1 MSMNNTTGSF
11 RPSRPPE
18 NHRRIRPPSTFSSLP
33 NRTHHLP
40 VNQRHYL
47 PVRLRPT
54 VTPPPPVVR
63 YNFVIDILRDQTTN
77 VSVTEVQAL
86 VDQCLPK
93 PDKINVSQSGM
104 FLASLSFHK
113 WVDALEV
120 VVFLWKSR
128 LRGDHRLTH
137 KLNTGRIA
145 PNDRQELENRLR
157 AVFAESIGE
166 LIDGQKVKHWSEK
179 HDHLSKELQK
189 VTGLLRK
196 PKAVIVHK
204 ELVEKKKRLVL
215 EMELVDKRLK
225 EFKSAMRSLLSY
237 FEGKGLKEYDEDGI
251 QALRLDGGLN
261 WSHIHCLMSRE
272 CRRLEDGLPIYAYRQ
287 EILHHIH
294 TQQAMV
300 LIGETGSGK
309 STQLVQFL
317 ADSGIAADE
326 AIVCTQPRKIA
337 AMSLARRVRE
347 ESGGCYGDR
356 SITCYPSFSSDQQFN
371 SKVIFTTDH
380 CLLQHYMLDKNLSKI
395 SCLIVDEAH
404 ERSLNTDLLLALVKS
419 LLCRRRDLRLVIMS
433 ATVDAHQLSEY
444 FFGCRIFH
452 VVGRN
457 FPVDI
462 TYIPCITDA
471 YLSDVVRMATEI
483 HKTEKE
489 GAILAFLTSQ
499 SEVELAC
506 EKFVAPAAVAL
517 PLHGKL
523 SFEEQFNV
531 FQNYPGKRKI
541 IFSTNLAE
549 TSLTIPGVKYVI
561 DCGMVKESK
570 FEPGS
575 GMNVLRVGRI
585 SQSSANQRAGRA
597 GRTEPGKC
605 YRLYSES
612 EFKSMP
618 PCQEPE
624 IRRVHLGVAVLRIF
638 ALGIKNVQDFDFV
651 DAPSAEAI
659 DMAIRN
665 LVQLS
670 AVKRSNDN
678 FELTNEGR
686 CLVKMGIEPRLGKLI
701 LGCFNNNLGKE
712 GIVLAAVMANSSS
725 IFCRVG
731 SDDAKMKSDCIKVK
745 FCHQDGDLFTL
756 LSVYKEWEAVARD
769 KQNQWC
775 WENSINAK
783 TMRRCH
789 DTVVELESCLERE
802 LAKIIPTYWR
812 WSPQK
817 STDSDMYLKK
827 VILSSLSEN
836 VAMYTGNDQL
846 GYEVALTGQNV
857 QLHPSCSLLVYGHKP
872 HWVVFNEILSNNCQ
886 YLVCVT
892 SFDFDALSTL
902 HPPPLFDACNLKNR
916 KLQVKVLNGFGR
928 TLLKKFCGKG
938 NSNMLSLVAHIR
950 EIWMDE
956 RIGINVNVDQNE
968 ISIFAS
974 AQDMETVLNFV
985 KGFLECEQKWMHYEC
1000 LEKCLYRGSGVPSV
1014 ALFGAGAEI
1023 KHLELQ
1029 KRCLD
1034 VDIYHSNLSSL
1045 NPTKE
1050 KELLMFIEKFTSS
1063 TICAFHKYAH
1073 SGQEGDDKE
1082 KLGQITFLSPDAALK
1097 ATELN
1102 QFKFD
1107 DSLLKVIPSKPTF
1120 GDHNYFPFSAVRA
1133 KVSWPRRP
1141 SKGFGILKCDPHDV
1155 NSMMDDFSNLEVG
1168 GKLVHSGASTKAA
1181 DSLYITG
1188 LDKNLSETEILADL
1202 RLHTR
1207 RRILDFFLIRGEA
1220 VENPA
1225 SDVCGEALLKQ
1236 ITPFMP
1242 KNNNHS
1248 ACCRV
1253 QVFPPNPKDTFM
1265 RALIS
1270 FDGRLHLE
1278 AAKALEQING
1288 EVLPGCLPWQKIICQ
1303 QLFHTSLSCSERVY
1317 SVIKKQ
1323 LDSLIRNRLSSIKGV
1338 ECSLEQNPNGSY
1350 RVKISANATKTVA
1363 EVRRLVEE
1371 MLKGKIIDHKAL
1383 TPTVLQLLFSR
1394 DGKNLIYTLQRET
1407 GTYIFFDR
1415 YSLNVRIFG
1424 SHNNVAVAEEK
1435 MINSLVALSDSKQL
1449 QINLRGKDLP
1459 PNLLKELVNNFGP
1472 DLHGLKKKVPGAD
1485 FTLNTFRHTLTIHGD
1500 KDLKPTV
1507 EEIIYKIA
1515 QMSCGSVGRFD
1526 NDVTCPI
1533 CLCDIE
1539 DAYQLEGCGHKF
1551 CSLCLVEQFDSSI
1564 KNQDGFPICC
1574 AHEGCGSPILLTDL
1588 RSPLLSG
1595 EKLDELFRSS
1605 LGAFVA
1611 SSGGAYKFCPSP
1623 DCPAIYQV
1631 ADPRTDGKPFVCGS
1645 CYAETCTSC
1654 HMEYH
1659 PYLSCEKY
1667 REFKDDPDSSLKEW
1681 QSGKDNVKSCPNCG
1695 HMIEKW
1701 EGCNHI
1707 ECRCGRHICWNC
1719 MEHFNSSDECY
1730 NHLRNVHL
1738 AII

>member
-1 MSMNNTTGSF
+1 MSMNNSMGSF

-18 NHRRIRPPSTFSSLP
+18 NHRRCHPPSTFHSLP
-33 NRTHHLP
+33 NRRHQFPANHRLHRP
-40 VNQRHYL
+40 VA
-47 PVRLRPT
+47 PT
-54 VTPPPPVVR
+54 VTRLTPVAR
-63 YNFVIDILRDQTTN
+63 SNFVVDILRDQTTTG
-77 VSVTEVQAL
+77 SVTEVQAL
-86 VDQCLPK
+86 VDQCLSK
-93 PDKINVSQSGM
+93 PESIKVYQSGG
-104 FLASLSFHK
+104 LVASLFFRK

-128 LRGDHRLTH
+128 LDGAHRLMP
-137 KLNTGRIA
+137 KLNTGEIVPSA
-145 PNDRQELENRLR
+145 RQELEDRLR
-157 AVFAESIGE
+157 AVFAESIGK
-166 LIDGQKVKHWSEK
+166 LIDGDKVKHWSEK
-179 HDHLSKELQK
+179 RDHLSIEINKS
-189 VTGLLRK
+189 TGFLRK
-196 PKAVIVHK
+196 PRGLIALD
-204 ELVEKKKRLVL
+204 ELREKKKRLIL

-225 EFKSAMRSLLSY
+225 EFKSAMRCMLAYL
-237 FEGKGLKEYDEDGI
+237 EGKGLKEYNKDDI
-251 QALRLDGGLN
+251 QVLRLDGGFN
-261 WSHIHCLMSRE
+261 WSQIHSLMLRE
-272 CRRLEDGLPIYAYRQ
+272 CKRLEDGLPIYAYRQ
-287 EILHHIH
+287 GILHHIH
-294 TQQAMV
+294 SQQIMV

-317 ADSGIAADE
+317 ADSGITADE

-337 AMSLARRVRE
+337 ATSLASRVRE
-347 ESGGCYGDR
+347 ESGGCYGDQ

-380 CLLQHYMLDKNLSKI
+380 CLLQHYMLDKNMSKI

-404 ERSLNTDLLLALVKS
+404 ERSLNTDLLLSLVKS
-419 LLCRRRDLRLVIMS
+419 LLCRRRNLRLIIMS
-433 ATVDAHQLSEY
+433 ATVDAHQLSNY

-462 TYIPCITDA
+462 TYIPCTTGA
-471 YLSDVVRMATEI
+471 YVSDVVRMATEI

-506 EKFVAPAAVAL
+506 EKFVAPNAVAL

-523 SFEEQFNV
+523 SFEEQFYV

-575 GMNVLRVGRI
+575 GMNVLRVCRI

-597 GRTEPGKC
+597 GRTEPGRC

-612 EFKSMP
+612 DFKSMP

-659 DMAIRN
+659 EMAVRN
-665 LVQLS
+665 LIQLS
-670 AVKRSNDN
+670 AIKRSNDN
-678 FELTNEGR
+678 FELTDEGR

-701 LGCFNNNLGKE
+701 LGCFSNRLGRE

-731 SDDAKMKSDCIKVK
+731 TDEEKMKSDCIKVK

-756 LSVYKEWEAVARD
+756 LSVYKEWEAVPRD
-769 KQNQWC
+769 KKNQWC

-783 TMRRCH
+783 TMRRCY

-802 LAKIIPTYWR
+802 LTSIIPSYWR
-812 WSPQK
+812 WNPRK

-836 VAMYTGNDQL
+836 VAMYSGNDQL
-846 GYEVALTGQNV
+846 GYEVALTGQHV
-857 QLHPSCSLLVYGHKP
+857 LLHPSCSLLVYGQKP
-872 HWVVFNEILSNNCQ
+872 NWVVFSEILSSTCQ

-892 SFDFDALSTL
+892 SFDFDSLSTL
-902 HPPPLFDACNLKNR
+902 HPPPLFDASKIMNR
-916 KLQVKVLNGFGR
+916 KLQVKVLNGFGG

-938 NSNMLSLVAHIR
+938 NSNMLSLVARIR
-950 EIWMDE
+950 ETCMDE
-956 RIGINVNVDQNE
+956 RIGIKVNVDQNE
-968 ISIFAS
+968 ISVFATT
-974 AQDMETVLNFV
+974 QDMERVLNFV

-1034 VDIYHSNLSSL
+1034 VDIYHSNVSSL
-1045 NPTKE
+1045 NPIEE

-1063 TICAFHKYAH
+1063 TICAFHKSTP

-1082 KLGQITFLSPDAALK
+1082 KLGQITFPSPEAALK
-1097 ATELN
+1097 AIELN
-1102 QFKFD
+1102 QIKFGGA
-1107 DSLLKVIPSKPTF
+1107 LLKVTPSQPTF
-1120 GDHNYFPFSAVRA
+1120 GDHKFFPFPAVRA

-1155 NSMMDDFSNLEVG
+1155 DSMIDDFYNLEVG
-1168 GKLVHSGASTKAA
+1168 GKYVRSEASTRAA
-1181 DSLYITG
+1181 DSVLIIG
-1188 LDKNLSETEILADL
+1188 LDKNLSENEILADL
-1202 RLHTR
+1202 RRHTR
-1207 RRILDFFLIRGEA
+1207 RRIIDFFLIRGEA

-1225 SDVCGEALLKQ
+1225 PDVCGEALLKQ
-1236 ITPFMP
+1236 ITPFMS
-1242 KNNNHS
+1242 KNNHHS
-1248 ACCRV
+1248 AYCRV
-1253 QVFPPNPKDTFM
+1253 QVFPPEPKDTFM
-1265 RALIS
+1265 RALVS

-1278 AAKALEQING
+1278 AAKALEQIDG
-1288 EVLPGCLPWQKIICQ
+1288 EVLPGCLSWQKMKCQ
-1303 QLFHTSLSCSERVY
+1303 QLFHSSLSCSERVY
-1317 SVIKKQ
+1317 SVIKMQ
-1323 LDSLIRNRLSSIKGV
+1323 LDSLIRSFTHVKGI
-1338 ECSLEQNPNGSY
+1338 ECSLERNPNGSY

-1363 EVRRLVEE
+1363 EVRRRVED
-1371 MLKGKIIDHKAL
+1371 MLKGKIIDNKTL
-1383 TPTVLQLLFSR
+1383 TPTVLQLMFSR
-1394 DGKNLIYTLQRET
+1394 DGINLIHTLQRET

-1415 YSLNVRIFG
+1415 HSLNVRIFG
-1424 SHNNVAVAEEK
+1424 SHSNVAVAEEK
-1435 MINSLVALSDSKQL
+1435 MINSLVALHESKQL

-1472 DLHGLKKKVPGAD
+1472 DLRGLKKKVPGAD
-1485 FTLNTFRHTLTIHGD
+1485 FTLNTFRHTLSIHGD

-1515 QMSCGSVGRFD
+1515 QMSCGSAERFD

-1551 CSLCLVEQFDSSI
+1551 CSLCLVEQFDSAI
-1564 KNQDGFPICC
+1564 KNQDGFPIRCG
-1574 AHEGCGSPILLTDL
+1574 HESCGSPILLTDL
-1588 RSPLLSG
+1588 RSLLPG

-1611 SSGGAYKFCPSP
+1611 SSGGVYKFCPSP

-1631 ADPRTDGKPFVCGS
+1631 ADPGTAGKLFVCGS

-1667 REFKDDPDSSLKEW
+1667 REFKDDPDSSVKEW
-1681 QSGKDNVKSCPNCG
+1681 QSGKDNVKNCPHCG

-1719 MEHFNSSDECY
+1719 LELFNSSDECY
-1730 NHLRNVHL
+1730 NHLRNVHMT
-1738 AII
+1738 II